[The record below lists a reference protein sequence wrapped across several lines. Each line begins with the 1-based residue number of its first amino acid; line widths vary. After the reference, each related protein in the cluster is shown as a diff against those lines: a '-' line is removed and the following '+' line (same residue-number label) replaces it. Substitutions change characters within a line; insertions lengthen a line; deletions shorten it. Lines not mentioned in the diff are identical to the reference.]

1 MEQNNINKLSNNIYG
16 QYYLDNS
23 TANLNKY
30 FNELPIVKS
39 NNININYNNQKIVKD
54 VLPIDQKVEYKPAD
68 NFLERNLQYIART
81 EQDRIQKSNQ
91 RQILMNLMK
100 EKISTLNGAKSY
112 ARTMDESVTVNANKK
127 EVKKN
132 VEEDIKETFL
142 HQERE
147 VMQDAREVQKVSQSS
162 EEFNEEFVKED
173 KTDYR
178 EDESNNNKQNE
189 EGENNNK
196 KIFQLEDDEYVEL
209 SEFER
214 NNSIISTGNQKARNL
229 YVLQDAQVE
238 NSEIESNI
246 RKIASVIDRKYVNS
260 NLELEIER
268 RIQQIGKLIDRKFD
282 PMKPIHIPASKNI
295 QRLRSKYSK

>member
-1 MEQNNINKLSNNIYG
+1 M
-16 QYYLDNS
+16 
-23 TANLNKY
+23 
-30 FNELPIVKS
+30 
-39 NNININYNNQKIVKD
+39 
-54 VLPIDQKVEYKPAD
+54 
-68 NFLERNLQYIART
+68 
-81 EQDRIQKSNQ
+81 
-91 RQILMNLMK
+91 
-100 EKISTLNGAKSY
+100 
-112 ARTMDESVTVNANKK
+112 
-127 EVKKN
+127 
-132 VEEDIKETFL
+132 EEDIKETFL